1 MMAWLNNF
9 KTKLANDSGYS
20 NQPKEILLQKD
31 DCFYKVNWPSEL
43 TKIRYPKVD
52 ALLSTKYEFHDIV
65 IDSKKLKEYGY
76 DYHLVLLDAT
86 EDYVLNKYPKNESP
100 HQSGTLS
107 NVDEQIQCAIFV
119 NNDGTY
125 FLALPVEIDLY
136 EPISHKVQI
145 PVVETDLKTISK
157 ILDHFDLTKDTM
169 YYSDKLIHKLHLYND
184 GKGLS
189 YFQTN
194 KSGFSNCIL
203 ALEDSYLSVVRGYL
217 KSHLKIKLL
226 DDGHFNIAL
235 HPTNEF
241 WTKRLSKFTML
252 NIIRANSSQYN
263 GVVRDPLFTCSFDEF
278 IGSIVVQSWELISQ
292 ATITKYP
299 LEITTKKWHADS
311 TNSFKPLTK
320 ANGLSNVFALMSDS
334 DQQKCFWTGDNFIT
348 LHDNSMRSFP
358 KLDDQITEYNR
369 KHKTEWR

>member
-1 MMAWLNNF
+1 MAWLNNF
-9 KTKLANDSGYS
+9 KAKLADDSGYS
-20 NQPKEILLQKD
+20 NQPKEILIQKD

-86 EDYVLNKYPKNESP
+86 VDYILNKYPKNESP

-107 NVDEQIQCAIFV
+107 AVDEQIQCAMFV

-125 FLALPVEIDLY
+125 FLALPVEINLY
-136 EPISHKVQI
+136 DPIFHKLQI

-157 ILDHFDLTKDTM
+157 ALDQFDLTKDTAFCT
-169 YYSDKLIHKLHLYND
+169 DKPIHKLHLHYRN

-189 YFQTN
+189 YFETN
-194 KSGFSNCIL
+194 KSDFTNCMISL
-203 ALEDSYLSVVRGYL
+203 KNSYTKIVCGYL
-217 KSHLKIKLL
+217 KSHLKIKLS

-235 HPTNEF
+235 YPTNEF

-252 NIIRANSSQYN
+252 NIIRANNSQYN
-263 GVVRDPLFTCSFDEF
+263 NGIRDPLFTCSFNEF
-278 IGSIVVQSWELISQ
+278 VGSIVVQSWELISQ

-348 LHDNSMRSFP
+348 LQHKSMRSFP
-358 KLDDQITEYNR
+358 KLEDQITEYNR